1 MEEKIGSTIIA
12 RRLNEELPGSEI
24 KKDQIRKVLKYFK
37 FTNKITEKEYSQIK
51 DFYKNHSKK
60 EIKNILT
67 EATSTKKYG
76 VKNPAQSKEIR
87 ETLRNNYLQKSEEEK
102 EKIKEKRKE
111 TNQKLFGTD
120 YFNQSQERIEY
131 CKKHWKNNIEKG
143 KETCKE
149 RYGVE
154 SYSKTIEFREKF
166 SEFQN
171 SEKGKIARQKARE
184 SWDKKTEKEKK
195 EISKKAKEKH
205 FQNLKEEKENLEITT
220 DLKLFSLKEIS
231 EFLDRDFATLL
242 NFVKESNLRIVKGKY
257 RSYLSEKDFE
267 FVKKDYE
274 KRKIQGTSSKEK
286 SVLDFVKSIYNG
298 EIIENSKKILG
309 KKELDIFLPE
319 KNLAIE
325 FNGLFWH
332 SDIDMRNYH
341 NVPTEEE
348 KEFTKYRHLKKT
360 ELCEEKGIHLIHIF
374 EDDWDFKREIIE
386 DILKQSL
393 GICDKKIFARKCTLQ
408 KINADTYKRFLEENH
423 LQGYSPA
430 DLKLGLFYENEL
442 VELIGVNTK
451 GTHSKEPELVRLCS
465 KTGVNVIG
473 GFSKLL
479 KHTELSHLVSYIDRA
494 TFSGG
499 GYEKAGF
506 TKIKENPPVYFYVKP
521 GKYEKIPR
529 YVFMRKH
536 IEEKFKKGEL
546 KYWNP
551 NETEEINMYK
561 NGFGRIWNCGTI
573 KVEWRQSN

>member
-1 MEEKIGSTIIA
+1 MELTV
-12 RRLNEELPGSEI
+12 N
-24 KKDQIRKVLKYFK
+24 
-37 FTNKITEKEYSQIK
+37 QIK
-51 DFYKNHSKK
+51 EKAEIIDRFDTQILKSDFEYLDLILEKGDHHHFIVSEDSIEKLKNLH
-60 EIKNILT
+60 KNYTNL
-67 EATSTKKYG
+67 ELKDLKRKATCIKKYG
-76 VKNPAQSKEIR
+76 QPFKNNVEKAKETTKKLYGSENFRNVEKARETCRKRYGVDSTNSLESKKKKIKETVLKNWGVDNVKKSKEIV
-87 ETLRNNYLQKSEEEK
+87 
-102 EKIKEKRKE
+102 
-111 TNQKLFGTD
+111 
-120 YFNQSQERIEY
+120 
-131 CKKHWKNNIEKG
+131 EKG
-143 KETCKE
+143 KKTCLEKW
-149 RYGVE
+149 GVE
-154 SYSKTIEFREKF
+154 NPMQLKDFKKRITLKMREK
-166 SEFQN
+166 
-171 SEKGKIARQKARE
+171 
-184 SWDKKTEKEKK
+184 WEKEKK
-195 EISKKAKEKH
+195 ELENQNNIEMVSFMELKQELQRDLSTLNNFIKRSNLKYWKTNHNCYISRKDADWVKEQYGLRSQTGISQKEK
-205 FQNLKEEKENLEITT
+205 EVV
-220 DLKLFSLKEIS
+220 S
-231 EFLDRDFATLL
+231 FL
-242 NFVKESNLRIVKGKY
+242 
-257 RSYLSEKDFE
+257 
-267 FVKKDYE
+267 
-274 KRKIQGTSSKEK
+274 
-286 SVLDFVKSIYNG
+286 KSIYSG

-309 KKELDIFLPE
+309 KKELDIFLPG

-325 FNGLFWH
+325 FNGLYWH
-332 SDIDMRNYH
+332 SDIDMNH
-341 NVPTEEE
+341 NIPTEEE
-348 KEFTKYRHLKKT
+348 KEFTKYRHLEKT
-360 ELCEEKGIHLIHIF
+360 ELCEEKGIRLIHIF

-393 GICDKKIFARKCTLQ
+393 GICDKKVFARKCTLQ
-408 KINADTYKRFLEENH
+408 KINANTYKRFLEENH

-451 GTHSKEPELVRLCS
+451 GTHSKDPELVRLCS

-499 GYEKAGF
+499 GYEKTGF